1 MAKRFTPWGVSWNEL
16 SQELRGLQNR
26 ISLNQGRFKE
36 VGRHDIAEDLEKVY
50 PSTDSRANGCRR
62 ALQPGRVILAKRKRP
77 PTNRPV
83 ATIMNGADYRT
94 LLLSDERLESVHPF
108 FVLGFLRA
116 STRFIFSGTT
126 RYYV

>member
-62 ALQPGRVILAKRKRP
+62 ALQPGRVTLAKRKK
-77 PTNRPV
+77 T
-83 ATIMNGADYRT
+83 ADKQAGGHDYERSR
-94 LLLSDERLESVHPF
+94 LSNSIAKR
-108 FVLGFLRA
+108 
-116 STRFIFSGTT
+116 
-126 RYYV
+126 